1 MGFLD
6 RLFGRKEEPREQP
19 VPPTSHGP
27 SDEGHQP
34 ADADE
39 QALQRYR
46 YMLKTAPPE
55 TIEQAHEEAFAKLT
69 PSQRAEALREL
80 AAETPESERAALAG
94 GREDPKSLARLA
106 TRAEMRQ
113 PGTME
118 RLFGGTGRRSGMGG
132 MGGMGGSIFTS
143 LAAGF
148 VGSVI
153 AQQFLGSTGDD
164 FGFGEGETSEES
176 GDSGTAD
183 TSGDD
188 SGSGD
193 YGSGD
198 YGGGD
203 YGGGDYGGGDFG
215 GGDFGGGDF

>member
-6 RLFGRKEEPREQP
+6 RLFGRKEEPRAQP
-19 VPPTSHGP
+19 AAPTYRDTG
-27 SDEGHQP
+27 DGGHQSP
-34 ADADE
+34 DADE

-69 PSQRAEALREL
+69 PAQRAQALREL
-80 AAETPESERAALAG
+80 AAETPEGERAALAG
-94 GREDPKSLARLA
+94 GRDDPKSLARLA

-118 RLFGGTGRRSGMGG
+118 RIFGSTGRGPGMGGGMMGG
-132 MGGMGGSIFTS
+132 MGGTIFGS

-153 AQQFLGSTGDD
+153 AQQFLGSM
-164 FGFGEGETSEES
+164 
-176 GDSGTAD
+176 
-183 TSGDD
+183 
-188 SGSGD
+188 
-193 YGSGD
+193 
-198 YGGGD
+198 
-203 YGGGDYGGGDFG
+203 
-215 GGDFGGGDF
+215 

>member
-6 RLFGRKEEPREQP
+6 RLFGRREESRA
-19 VPPTSHGP
+19 
-27 SDEGHQP
+27 QP
-34 ADADE
+34 ATPTHHGHGDREYQTPNADE

-69 PSQRAEALREL
+69 PAQRAQALREL
-80 AAETPESERAALAG
+80 AAATPEEERAALAG
-94 GREDPKSLARLA
+94 GRDDPKSLARLA

-118 RLFGGTGRRSGMGG
+118 RTFGGVGG
-132 MGGMGGSIFTS
+132 GFGLGGTIFAS

-148 VGSVI
+148 VGSMI
-153 AQQFLGSTGDD
+153 AQQFLYSAGD
-164 FGFGEGETSEES
+164 FGEDDASEQS
-176 GDSGTAD
+176 GDEETY
-183 TSGDD
+183 DD
-188 SGSGD
+188 SAADD
-193 YGSGD
+193 Y
-198 YGGGD
+198 
-203 YGGGDYGGGDFG
+203 GDFG

>member
-1 MGFLD
+1 MPLPRSLLVTHGTDICSLIGDILCEELARQLAGIRPLHAEQKERDSWVFLTGF
-6 RLFGRKEEPREQP
+6 FGRKEEPREQP
-19 VPPTSHGP
+19 LPPTSHGP

-46 YMLKTAPPE
+46 YLLKTAPPE

-69 PSQRAEALREL
+69 PSQRAQALREL
-80 AAETPESERAALAG
+80 AAETPEGERAALAG

-118 RLFGGTGRRSGMGG
+118 RLFGGTGRGSGMGG
-132 MGGMGGSIFTS
+132 MMGGMGGTIFAS

-148 VGSVI
+148 VGSMI
-153 AQQFLGSTGDD
+153 AQQFLGSMEGFDEGD
-164 FGFGEGETSEES
+164 EGEE
-176 GDSGTAD
+176 G
-183 TSGDD
+183 
-188 SGSGD
+188 
-193 YGSGD
+193 
-198 YGGGD
+198 
-203 YGGGDYGGGDFG
+203 
-215 GGDFGGGDF
+215 